1 MMLARWQFQARFGH
15 KNEAIKLLKEW
26 NHEIGAQTDVDVTRS
41 RILTGSVG
49 ASEALVEME
58 TEIAGLDDLQ
68 KFFDKIGSISMHQ
81 DWGKKMSEV
90 VVSGS
95 TRWEVFRI
103 VD

>member
-15 KNEAIKLLKEW
+15 KSEAINLLKQW
-26 NHEIGAQTDVDVTRS
+26 NEQIGAQTDTDVSRS

-58 TEIAGLDDLQ
+58 IEIDGLDDLQ
-68 KFFDKIGSISMHQ
+68 KFFDKIASITMHE
-81 DWGKKMSEV
+81 DWGKQMSDV

-103 VD
+103 I

>member
-15 KNEAIKLLKEW
+15 KNEAINLLKEW
-26 NHEIGAQTDVDVTRS
+26 NEQIGAQTDFDITRS
-41 RILTGSVG
+41 RILTGSIG

-58 TEIAGLDDLQ
+58 TEIAELDDLQ
-68 KFFDKIGSISMHQ
+68 KFFDKIAAISMHR

>member
-15 KNEAIKLLKEW
+15 KNEAIKLLKQW
-26 NHEIGAQTDVDVTRS
+26 NEQIGAQTDIDVTGS

-58 TEIAGLDDLQ
+58 IEIEGLDDLQ
-68 KFFDKIGSISMHQ
+68 KFFDKIAAISMHQ
-81 DWGKKMSEV
+81 DWGKRMGDV